1 MFKFASARDGTG
13 TARDLEK
20 GRETDHKRKQL
31 MLLLDREPMDDL
43 PKALDQLLVPSEA
56 LVSGNGS
63 KLFDVKRF
71 GWTANEQLE
80 LLRVEEGKGVAF
92 ADGKVAS
99 LEGLEVPGDR
109 GAEDELHKERL
120 KEGGKMYQK
129 MISKSRRSSD

>member
-1 MFKFASARDGTG
+1 
-13 TARDLEK
+13 
-20 GRETDHKRKQL
+20 
-31 MLLLDREPMDDL
+31 
-43 PKALDQLLVPSEA
+43 
-56 LVSGNGS
+56 
-63 KLFDVKRF
+63 
-71 GWTANEQLE
+71 
-80 LLRVEEGKGVAF
+80 VEEGKGVAF